1 MELQDW
7 REALA
12 YCRLTIP
19 VYQST
24 SHFNSNPQLEI
35 YSSLPSVLTVVGASG
50 FQTEILCMAFI
61 ILLFS
66 SKIIIRVCSIC
77 SRNGHVPKCYGNGIK
92 FCTRKKFGITWKQK
106 DREGRAK
113 IMYVCWY
120 KFTYPQDEIAAWNK
134 IEGYDSHLKF

>member
-7 REALA
+7 GEALA

-35 YSSLPSVLTVVGASG
+35 YLSLSSVLTVVGASG

-61 ILLFS
+61 ILFFS
-66 SKIIIRVCSIC
+66 SKIIIRICSIC
-77 SRNGHVPKCYGNGIK
+77 SINGRLPKCYGNGIK
-92 FCTRKKFGITWKQK
+92 FCMRKKLGITWKQK

-113 IMYVCWY
+113 IMYVC
-120 KFTYPQDEIAAWNK
+120 
-134 IEGYDSHLKF
+134 